1 MIRKGRQ
8 VWLLYDKAP
17 ESSVDKNLLPPPPSF
32 FFFNFYTK
40 TTSMQMRFVSRLG
53 AVKFSVTMQTENLSR
68 ERQTLVRTMSK
79 IAFSMKSGIDHQFT
93 VVAVF
98 AGVNV

>member
-17 ESSVDKNLLPPPPSF
+17 ESSVDKNLLPPPPLF
-32 FFFNFYTK
+32 FFYSK

-53 AVKFSVTMQTENLSR
+53 AVKFSVTMQTENLSQ
-68 ERQTLVRTMSK
+68 ECQTLVRTVSK
-79 IAFSMKSGIDHQFT
+79 IAFSMKSGTDHQFT
-93 VVAVF
+93 VVVF